1 MSVKF
6 TKGPIEGVIIKKL
19 TKHLDHRGFL
29 CETFR
34 ADELPPGLTPVMS
47 YVSYT
52 EPGLTRGPHEHLKQ
66 TDIFAMLGPG
76 NFQVKMWDNRKESP
90 TYKHYQVIYLGQDNP
105 ATVIIPPGVVHG
117 YKNISTTAR
126 GMVLNY
132 PDQLFMGEGKKEELD
147 EIRHEDDPSS
157 PFQMEI

>member
-6 TKGPIEGVIIKKL
+6 TKGPIDGVIIKIL

-34 ADELPPGLTPVMS
+34 ADELPSSLTPVMS

-52 EPGLTRGPHEHLKQ
+52 EPGIARGPHEHVNQ

-76 NFQVKMWDNRKESP
+76 NFFVKIWDNRKDSSSYGSFMEL
-90 TYKHYQVIYLGQDNP
+90 YAGEDNP
-105 ATVIIPPGVVHG
+105 VTVIIPPGVVHS
-117 YKNISTTAR
+117 YKNISINTR

-132 PDQLFMGEGKKEELD
+132 PDCLFMGEGKKEEVD
-147 EIRHEDDPSS
+147 EIRHEDDPNS
-157 PFQMEI
+157 PFQME

>member
-1 MSVKF
+1 MPTIF
-6 TKGPIEGVIIKKL
+6 TKGPIDGVIIKKL

-52 EPGLTRGPHEHLKQ
+52 EPGTARGPHEHVKQ

-76 NFQVKMWDNRKESP
+76 NFLLKVWDNRPDSP
-90 TYKHYQVIYLGQDNP
+90 SYKNYMEIYVGQDNP
-105 ATVIIPPGVVHG
+105 ATIIIPPGIVHG
-117 YKNISTTAR
+117 YLNISKTERA
-126 GMVLNY
+126 MVINY
-132 PDQLFMGEGKKEELD
+132 PDRLFMGEGKKEQVD

-157 PFQMEI
+157 PFQM